1 MPPSEETVSGLD
13 NLLKNVPIPD
23 LIPLRQRF
31 PRPCI
36 EDPGAHFLAR
46 LRASGVLNNVKA
58 GQSIAVAVG
67 SRGIVNQ
74 PLLVGLLVAE
84 LKSKGV
90 RPFIVPAM
98 GSHGGASAEGQERM
112 LADLGVSA
120 GTVGAPVRSSME
132 VLELGVTPGGLPVYM
147 DRAAAEA
154 DGIVLINRV
163 KQHVAFRGPYE
174 SGLFKMLAIGLGK
187 QKGAEVCHNLGF
199 ARMPEHIPALA
210 RAALRQAKVLFG
222 VALVEN
228 GYHETARIE
237 VIPAARIEAEE
248 PELLRE
254 AKTLSARLYFPVLD
268 VLVIDEVGKDITGTG
283 FDLKI
288 AGRYSD
294 EAGSEG
300 PEIARIALLSLTAV
314 SHGNANGLGLADFI
328 TRRLFES
335 IDTLETYPN
344 SLTTTDPLRAKIP
357 MILESDR
364 RAIQAAIKTCH
375 LRDLRQVRLARI
387 RNTLSLEEISVSA
400 PALESLEHGAP
411 VESAGEARPLVFNER
426 GDLF

>member
-1 MPPSEETVSGLD
+1 MSSID
-13 NLLKNVPIPD
+13 NLLQNVPIPE
-23 LIPLRQRF
+23 LIPVRQRF
-31 PRPCI
+31 PRPRI
-36 EDPGAHFLAR
+36 EDPGAEFSAR
-46 LRASGVLNNVKA
+46 LRAAGVLERVKA
-58 GQSIAVAVG
+58 GQNIAVAVG
-67 SRGIVNQ
+67 SRGVVNQ
-74 PLLVGLLVAE
+74 PLLVRLLVAE
-84 LKSKGV
+84 LKKQGA
-90 RPFIVPAM
+90 RPFIVPSM

-112 LADLGVSA
+112 LADLGISA
-120 GTVGAPVRSSME
+120 GTVGAPVCSSME
-132 VLELGVTPGGLPVYM
+132 VVELGATPGGLPVYM

-154 DGIVLINRV
+154 DGIVLINRI
-163 KQHVAFRGPYE
+163 KHHVAFRGPYE

-199 ARMPEHIPALA
+199 ERMPEHIPALA
-210 RAALRQAKVLFG
+210 RAALREANVMFSVG
-222 VALVEN
+222 LVEN

-237 VIPAARIEAEE
+237 VIPAAQIEARE
-248 PELLRE
+248 PELLTE
-254 AKTLSARLYFPVLD
+254 AKALSARLCFDALD

-288 AGRYSD
+288 AGRYHD

-357 MILESDR
+357 MILDSDR

-375 LRDLRQVRLARI
+375 LRNQRQVRLARI
-387 RNTLSLEEISVSA
+387 RNTLCLEEIAVSA
-400 PALESLEHGAP
+400 PALESLEPGAP
-411 VESAGEARPLVFNER
+411 VESAGEARPLVFNQR